1 MIKAIKKS
9 AFPHSEPPRHNA
21 PKRPLPERQLLA
33 STLPDLLS
41 LVAPKK
47 LSSTGKIRPP
57 SAAAAPQRAHH
68 ALQGE
73 PAPLPGQWAARGGGG
88 HRSSPPGAPSSPP
101 AAPSSPPVQRCQ
113 AMWGLQPC
121 PLGSAESSSGFAAPP
136 PALLRVLVGSAPA
149 EPLPVRPSAAASLL
163 LRPWRAGQ
171 GKKAKR
177 GGKNKTKQNKTKKCS
192 FCPSP
197 LLFSRCCKFSL
208 VFCNLMINSQEKISL
223 QFTKKSLLI

>member
-47 LSSTGKIRPP
+47 LSSAGKIRPP

-88 HRSSPPGAPSSPP
+88 HRSSPP
-101 AAPSSPPVQRCQ
+101 AAPQQPQCSGAKPCGGFSPAPR
-113 AMWGLQPC
+113 GLQR
-121 PLGSAESSSGFAAPP
+121 GSSGFAVPL
-136 PALLRVLVGSAPA
+136 PALLHVLVGSAPA
-149 EPLPVRPSAAASLL
+149 ETLPTHPSAAASLL
-163 LRPWRAGQ
+163 LWPWRAGQ

>member
-57 SAAAAPQRAHH
+57 SAAAAPQRVRH

-73 PAPLPGQWAARGGGG
+73 PAPLPGQWAAQGGGG
-88 HRSSPPGAPSSPP
+88 HRSRPQQPPSSPQQPQCSGAKPCGGFSP
-101 AAPSSPPVQRCQ
+101 APR
-113 AMWGLQPC
+113 GLQR
-121 PLGSAESSSGFAAPP
+121 GSSGFAVPL

-149 EPLPVRPSAAASLL
+149 EPLPIRPSAAASLL
-163 LRPWRAGQ
+163 LWPWRAGQ

-177 GGKNKTKQNKTKKCS
+177 GGKNKTKQNKKMQLL
-192 FCPSP
+192 P
-197 LLFSRCCKFSL
+197 LPPAL
-208 VFCNLMINSQEKISL
+208 L
-223 QFTKKSLLI
+223 QML

>member
-47 LSSTGKIRPP
+47 LSSAGKIRPP

-88 HRSSPPGAPSSPP
+88 HRSSPP
-101 AAPSSPPVQRCQ
+101 AAPVQRCQ

-121 PLGSAESSSGFAAPP
+121 PTASLGGAEGQLWFRCAPACVAACAGGLSPCRAPAHPPLCCSFP
-136 PALLRVLVGSAPA
+136 PATAM
-149 EPLPVRPSAAASLL
+149 AS
-163 LRPWRAGQ
+163 WAGEKS
-171 GKKAKR
+171 KKGREKQ
-177 GGKNKTKQNKTKKCS
+177 NKTKQNKKMQLL
-192 FCPSP
+192 P
-197 LLFSRCCKFSL
+197 LPPAL
-208 VFCNLMINSQEKISL
+208 L
-223 QFTKKSLLI
+223 QML

>member
-88 HRSSPPGAPSSPP
+88 HRSSPPTAPQQPQCSGAKPCGGCSP
-101 AAPSSPPVQRCQ
+101 AP
-113 AMWGLQPC
+113 WGLQRAALVSLRPRLRCCVCWWAQPPPSPC
-121 PLGSAESSSGFAAPP
+121 P
-136 PALLRVLVGSAPA
+136 SAPLLQ
-149 EPLPVRPSAAASLL
+149 LPSCYSHGELGR
-163 LRPWRAGQ
+163 
-171 GKKAKR
+171 GKKQK
-177 GGKNKTKQNKTKKCS
+177 GEGKTKQNKTKQKNAASAPPPCS
-192 FCPSP
+192 SP
-197 LLFSRCCKFSL
+197 DAVNFH
-208 VFCNLMINSQEKISL
+208 
-223 QFTKKSLLI
+223 

>member
-47 LSSTGKIRPP
+47 LSSAGKIRPP

-73 PAPLPGQWAARGGGG
+73 PAPLPGQWAARGG
-88 HRSSPPGAPSSPP
+88 RWAQKQPPSSPP
-101 AAPSSPPVQRCQ
+101 AAPSSPPVQWCQ

-121 PLGSAESSSGFAAPP
+121 PTASLRVCRGVALVSLCPRLCCCVCWWAQPP
-136 PALLRVLVGSAPA
+136 PSPCPSAPLLQ
-149 EPLPVRPSAAASLL
+149 LPSCYSHGELGR
-163 LRPWRAGQ
+163 
-171 GKKAKR
+171 GKKQK
-177 GGKNKTKQNKTKKCS
+177 GEGKTKQNKTKNAASAPPPCS
-192 FCPSP
+192 SP
-197 LLFSRCCKFSL
+197 DAVNFH
-208 VFCNLMINSQEKISL
+208 
-223 QFTKKSLLI
+223 

>member
-47 LSSTGKIRPP
+47 LRSTGKIRPP

-88 HRSSPPGAPSSPP
+88 HRSSPPAAPQQPP
-101 AAPSSPPVQRCQ
+101 AAPVQRCQ

-121 PLGSAESSSGFAAPP
+121 PSGSAEGQLWFRCAPACVAACAGGLSPRRAPAHPPLCCSFP
-136 PALLRVLVGSAPA
+136 PATAM
-149 EPLPVRPSAAASLL
+149 AS
-163 LRPWRAGQ
+163 WAGEKS
-171 GKKAKR
+171 KKGREKQ
-177 GGKNKTKQNKTKKCS
+177 NKTKQNKKMQLL
-192 FCPSP
+192 P
-197 LLFSRCCKFSL
+197 LPPAL
-208 VFCNLMINSQEKISL
+208 L
-223 QFTKKSLLI
+223 QML

>member
-47 LSSTGKIRPP
+47 LSSAGKIRPP

-88 HRSSPPGAPSSPP
+88 HRSSPP

-121 PLGSAESSSGFAAPP
+121 PLGSAEGQLWFRCAPACVTACAGGLSPRRAPAHPPLCCSFP
-136 PALLRVLVGSAPA
+136 PAMVM
-149 EPLPVRPSAAASLL
+149 AS
-163 LRPWRAGQ
+163 WAGEKS
-171 GKKAKR
+171 KKGREKQ
-177 GGKNKTKQNKTKKCS
+177 NKTKQNKKMQLL
-192 FCPSP
+192 P
-197 LLFSRCCKFSL
+197 LPPAL
-208 VFCNLMINSQEKISL
+208 L
-223 QFTKKSLLI
+223 QML

>member
-88 HRSSPPGAPSSPP
+88 HRSSPPEAPQQPPSSPQQ
-101 AAPSSPPVQRCQ
+101 S
-113 AMWGLQPC
+113 
-121 PLGSAESSSGFAAPP
+121 
-136 PALLRVLVGSAPA
+136 
-149 EPLPVRPSAAASLL
+149 PSAAVPSHVGAAALPLKVWRGAALVSLCPRLRCCVCWWAQPPPSPCPSAPL
-163 LRPWRAGQ
+163 LQLPSCYGHGELGR
-171 GKKAKR
+171 GKKQK
-177 GGKNKTKQNKTKKCS
+177 GEGKTKQNKTKKCS

>member
-88 HRSSPPGAPSSPP
+88 HRSSPP
-101 AAPSSPPVQRCQ
+101 AAPSSPSAAVPSHVGAAALPLGVCRGAALVSLRPRLRCCVCWWAQ
-113 AMWGLQPC
+113 PPPSPC
-121 PLGSAESSSGFAAPP
+121 PPGPLLQLPSCYGHGELG
-136 PALLRVLVGSAPA
+136 R
-149 EPLPVRPSAAASLL
+149 
-163 LRPWRAGQ
+163 
-171 GKKAKR
+171 GKKQK
-177 GGKNKTKQNKTKKCS
+177 GEGKTKQNKTKQKMQLL
-192 FCPSP
+192 P
-197 LLFSRCCKFSL
+197 LPPAL
-208 VFCNLMINSQEKISL
+208 L
-223 QFTKKSLLI
+223 QML

>member
-1 MIKAIKKS
+1 MGS
-9 AFPHSEPPRHNA
+9 
-21 PKRPLPERQLLA
+21 
-33 STLPDLLS
+33 
-41 LVAPKK
+41 
-47 LSSTGKIRPP
+47 
-57 SAAAAPQRAHH
+57 
-68 ALQGE
+68 
-73 PAPLPGQWAARGGGG
+73 PGGRWAQEQ
-88 HRSSPPGAPSSPP
+88 PPSSPQQPP
-101 AAPSSPPVQRCQ
+101 AVPQCSGAKPCGGFSPAPR
-113 AMWGLQPC
+113 GLQR
-121 PLGSAESSSGFAAPP
+121 GSSGFAAPL

-149 EPLPVRPSAAASLL
+149 EPLPIRPSAAASLL

-177 GGKNKTKQNKTKKCS
+177 GGKTKTKQKTKKCS